1 MAVTHP
7 RFVHCPQLQAA
18 SLDKPPLKKGA
29 SGEGVRL
36 VQEALRDLGYALPIS
51 TLSGGQLDGVY
62 GSETKGIV
70 SVFQKNHGLSYD
82 GEVGKNTLAKLE
94 QELHGLPLPPKV
106 EDHLPYNVAGK
117 VCYLLQRDL
126 IDPHNLWRS
135 TDQLCWAAAVTTM
148 QSWRD
153 QKEYAVLK
161 VIEELGS
168 FFAQAYEFGHGM
180 HPGAYKLLLQRAR
193 MQALPPQTLPTP
205 WEWYQLLRQHGLL
218 WVGAMSDTSGDR
230 YRHSFIIQ
238 GMFVAEEFGIRFKMQ
253 QPGSTREWNL
263 SVSSFTSMVQ
273 EASEPGYLQVR
284 YYPNRGR

>member
-1 MAVTHP
+1 MPVTHP

-36 VQEALRDLGYALPIS
+36 VQEALRDLGNPLPIS
-51 TLSGGQLDGVY
+51 TLPDGQLDGLY
-62 GSETKGIV
+62 GNETKDLV
-70 SVFQKNHGLSYD
+70 SLFQQKNGLSYD

-94 QELHGLPLPPKV
+94 QKLRELALPPKV
-106 EDHLPYNVAGK
+106 EDHLPYTVSGNVRR
-117 VCYLLQRDL
+117 LLQREL
-126 IDPHNLWRS
+126 IHPHNLSRS

-153 QKEYAVLK
+153 KKNYPTLE
-161 VIEELGS
+161 VIEGLGS
-168 FFAQAYEFGHGM
+168 FFARAYEFGHGM
-180 HPGAYKLLLQRAR
+180 HPDAYRLLLQRAG
-193 MQALPPQTLPTP
+193 MQALPPQTLPTS

-238 GMFVAEEFGIRFKMQ
+238 GMFVAEEFGTRFKMQ

-263 SVSSFTSMVQ
+263 SVSNFTGMVQ
-273 EASEPGYLQVR
+273 EAAEPGYLQVR